1 MEYGISILFS
11 GGPDSTLA
19 ALKAL
24 DEAETVHL
32 LTFHNKRM
40 SKVGKHRIVSEEMK
54 RKFGEERVFTYEA
67 DTNELYNTFY
77 YKALKNNLLKYRTFL
92 IPWRCGACKLAM
104 HSLAIKYNLEH
115 GINATYDGANFESE
129 PYFVDQTRPYI
140 EVMKKFYK
148 KYGMRYDCPVY
159 NIPETDKETEKYGLI
174 KTKDTKSEHFVF
186 STQHTCMSGVYV
198 HLHSRFYYHPF
209 RGKKRAER
217 LAEKFLEETLEKF
230 NNHFPEYKK

>member
-1 MEYGISILFS
+1 MEYGISVLFS

-40 SKVGKHRIVSEEMK
+40 SKVGKHRIVTEELK
-54 RKFGEERVFTYEA
+54 AKYGNERVFGYEA
-67 DTNELYNTFY
+67 DTGELFRNFY
-77 YKALKNNLLKYRTFL
+77 VKALKGRLWEYRTFA
-92 IPWRCGACKLAM
+92 IPWICGACKLAM

-115 GINATYDGANFESE
+115 GINATYDGANIESE
-129 PYFVDQTRPYI
+129 PYFVDQTMSYI

-148 KYGMRYDCPVY
+148 TYGMRYDCPVY
-159 NIPETDKETEKYGLI
+159 DIPDTDKETEKYGLI

-186 STQHTCMSGVYV
+186 STQHTCLSGVYV
-198 HLHSRFYYHPF
+198 HLHSRLYYHPF

-217 LAEKFLEETLEKF
+217 LAEKFLKETLDRFE
-230 NNHFPEYKK
+230 NLFPEKK